1 MPEEVLGKPAVMKV
15 LVKEPNEKW
24 HVQEI
29 ENTLES
35 LQGIVGGHIET
46 VTMGQDVVMIC
57 NEEGRILGLP
67 YNCTVGGVSFCGTVA
82 IVGAD
87 EEDFAD
93 CPDWVIRLMEG
104 F

>member
-1 MPEEVLGKPAVMKV
+1 MKV

-46 VTMGQDVVMIC
+46 VTMVTMGNGVVMIC
-57 NEEGRILGLP
+57 NEKGRSLGLR
-67 YNCTVGGVSFCGTVA
+67 YNCTVGGIPFCGTVIIA
-82 IVGAD
+82 GTNED
-87 EEDFAD
+87 EFAD
-93 CPDWVIRLMEG
+93 CPDWVVKLMEE

>member
-1 MPEEVLGKPAVMKV
+1 MKV
-15 LVKEPNEKW
+15 LVKEPGKKW
-24 HVQEI
+24 HTEEI

-35 LQGIVGGHIET
+35 LQGIVGGYIET
-46 VTMGQDVVMIC
+46 VTMGNGVVMIC
-57 NEEGRILGLP
+57 NEEGRNIGLP

-82 IVGAD
+82 IAGTD